1 MNNVVDVIGSLIFV
15 VIIVFLFI
23 MLIIKLINPT

>member
-1 MNNVVDVIGSLIFV
+1 MNDYIDTVGTLIFV